1 MKQDSIK
8 FYAFFAAGL
17 MLIDRLTKHGV
28 MYCLPHY
35 KINSICSIDL
45 VFNRGIS
52 FGLFHSHDVMIFS
65 AVNIL
70 IACVITM
77 LMVHTYYR
85 WKHQQSIIGE
95 IFIFTGAISNVI
107 DRYVYG
113 GVIDFIAF
121 SYQDWHFA
129 VFNGADAFIFC
140 GVIVMLLVEYGPIW
154 KLWKKL

>member
-8 FYAFFAAGL
+8 FYVIFAAGL
-17 MLIDRLTKHGV
+17 MLIDRLTKYLV
-28 MYCLPHY
+28 MYCMPQY
-35 KINSICSIDL
+35 KISSWCSIDL

-70 IACVITM
+70 IGSVIAM
-77 LMVHTYYR
+77 LMGHSYYR
-85 WKHQQSIIGE
+85 FASGQSILGE
-95 IFIFTGAISNVI
+95 VAIFTGAMSNVI

-140 GVIVMLLVEYGPIW
+140 GVIVMLFVEYGRTC
-154 KLWKKL
+154 KK

>member
-1 MKQDSIK
+1 M
-8 FYAFFAAGL
+8 FAAGL
-17 MLIDRLTKHGV
+17 MLIDRLTKYWV
-28 MYCLPHY
+28 MYCMPQY
-35 KINSICSIDL
+35 KINSWCSIDL

-70 IACVITM
+70 IGSVIAM
-77 LMVHTYYR
+77 LMVHSCYR
-85 WKHQQSIIGE
+85 FISGQSILGE
-95 IFIFTGAISNVI
+95 VAIFTGAISNVI

-121 SYQDWHFA
+121 SYKDWHFA

-140 GVIVMLLVEYGPIW
+140 GVIVMLFVEYGRTC
-154 KLWKKL
+154 KK